1 MPKLYSSMVMALVVV
16 LIASAAALAC
26 SGTGGEESQSANA
39 AQDGAASSANTALP
53 TIRLARV
60 FREMTFERP
69 ILLTHAG
76 DGSGR
81 IFIVEQRGT
90 IKVFD
95 PKNQGTDAAT
105 FLDIRS
111 KVFRGH
117 NEEGLLALAFHPKYE
132 ENGEFFVYYS
142 ARDPRRG
149 VVSRFTVKTD
159 NPNEADAASEEVI
172 MDVAQPWGNHN
183 GCMLAFGPDGYL
195 YISLGDGGA
204 ANDPQNNAQDLSNLL
219 GTILRID
226 IDREDEGKKYAVP
239 TDNPFVNR
247 EGARGEIW
255 AYGLRNVWRMSFD
268 RETGDL
274 WAGDVGQNRWEE
286 IDLITKGGNYGW
298 RIREGSH
305 PFRPEETSEDPLI
318 DPIVEYTRREG
329 ISITGGYVYRGA
341 AQNTLKG
348 IYFYGDYASGRIW
361 GLRYEKG
368 EILAH
373 GEVLKSNT
381 RPVIASF
388 GEDEDGELYICAFE
402 RVDGGGGI
410 IYRIEQLF

>member
-1 MPKLYSSMVMALVVV
+1 MPRLHPSFVTALSAIV
-16 LIASAAALAC
+16 LTSAAALAC
-26 SGTGGEESQSANA
+26 SDSSSGG
-39 AQDGAASSANTALP
+39 DGASVIGESREVGSPSALP

-60 FREMTFERP
+60 FSDLSFERP

-81 IFIVEQRGT
+81 IFVVEQRGT

-95 PKNQGTDAAT
+95 PKAQSREAAM
-105 FLDIRS
+105 FLDIQP
-111 KVFRGH
+111 KVYRGH

-132 ENGEFFVYYS
+132 ENGQFFVYYS
-142 ARDPRRG
+142 ANDPRRG
-149 VVSRFTVKTD
+149 VVSRFTVKTG
-159 NPNEADAASEEVI
+159 NPNEADAMSEEVI

-204 ANDPQNNAQDLSNLL
+204 ANDPQNNSQDLSNLL

-226 IDREDEGKKYAVP
+226 IDREAEGKKYAVP
-239 TDNPFVNR
+239 ADNPFVDR
-247 EGARGEIW
+247 KGARGEIW

-268 RETGDL
+268 RKTGDL
-274 WAGDVGQNRWEE
+274 WAGDVGQNQWEE
-286 IDLITKGGNYGW
+286 IDVIVKGGNYGW
-298 RIREGSH
+298 RIREGMH
-305 PFRPEETSEDPLI
+305 PFRPQETSDDPLI
-318 DPIVEYTRREG
+318 DPVVEYGRREG
-329 ISITGGYVYRGA
+329 LSITGGYVYRGKTQERLA
-341 AQNTLKG
+341 G
-348 IYFYGDYASGRIW
+348 IYFYGDYVTGRIW
-361 GLRYEKG
+361 GLRYEDGKVIAN
-368 EILAH
+368 E
-373 GEVLKSNT
+373 EVLKSNT

-402 RVDGGGGI
+402 RVDRGGGI